1 MTMIPVVIAVVG
13 GKKAGKTATIEVLIK
28 ELTQRGYNIAA
39 VKHIPEPDFTI
50 DTKGKDT
57 WKFARSGA
65 KIVIGVSAAEVA
77 TIEKT
82 ETRNLSLKAILRK
95 CRGSDLV
102 FLEGFRKLVTQ
113 NKSIYKIA
121 VVRSPEEIAED
132 LKTFHPILAFTGPYQ
147 PKSGLKRIPYVDTQ
161 KDPEKLADLVEK
173 IVKKKAA
180 T

>member
-1 MTMIPVVIAVVG
+1 MVPVAIAVVG
-13 GKKAGKTATIEVLIK
+13 GKRSGKTRTIEILTR
-28 ELTQRGYNIAA
+28 ELTRRGYKVAA

-65 KIVIGVSAAEVA
+65 EIVVGVSAAEIA

-82 ETRNLSLKAILRK
+82 ESRNLSLKAILQK

-102 FLEGFRKLVTQ
+102 FLEGFKKLVAE

-121 VVRSPEEIAED
+121 VVNSPEEAAED
-132 LKTFHPILAFTGPYQ
+132 LKIFDPILAFTGPYQ
-147 PKSGLKRIPYVDTQ
+147 PKLGLKRIPYVDIRE
-161 KDPEKLADLVEK
+161 DSERLADLVER
-173 IVKKKAA
+173 IVKKKA
-180 T
+180 TT

>member
-1 MTMIPVVIAVVG
+1 MAPVVIAVVG
-13 GKKAGKTATIEVLIK
+13 GKKSGKTTTIEILIK

-65 KIVIGVSAAEVA
+65 KIVVAVSATEIA

-82 ETRNLSLKAILRK
+82 ITRNLSLRAILRK
-95 CRGSDLV
+95 CNGSDLV
-102 FLEGFRKLVTQ
+102 FLEGFRKLVAQ
-113 NKSIYKIA
+113 SRSIYKIA
-121 VVRSPEEIAED
+121 VVRSPEEIAEGF
-132 LKTFHPILAFTGPYQ
+132 KIFSPILAFTGPYQ
-147 PKSGLKRIPYVDTQ
+147 PKSGLKRVPYVDIR
-161 KDPEKLADLVEK
+161 KDSEKLADLVER

>member
-1 MTMIPVVIAVVG
+1 MVPVVIAVVG
-13 GKKAGKTATIEVLIK
+13 GQKSGKTATIEILTK
-28 ELTQRGYNIAA
+28 ELTQRGYKIAA

-65 KIVIGVSAAEVA
+65 KIVVGVSAAEVA

-82 ETRNLSLKAILRK
+82 EFRNLSLRAILRK

-102 FLEGFRKLVTQ
+102 FLEGFRKLVAE
-113 NKSIYKIA
+113 NRSIYKIV
-121 VVRSPEEIAED
+121 VVRSREEVAED
-132 LKTFHPILAFTGPYQ
+132 LEIFNPILAFTGPYQ
-147 PKSGLKRIPYVDTQ
+147 PKSGLKRIPYVDIRE
-161 KDPEKLADLVEK
+161 DSERLADLVER

>member
-1 MTMIPVVIAVVG
+1 MIPVVIAVVG
-13 GKKAGKTATIEVLIK
+13 GKKSGKTATIDILTK
-28 ELTQRGYNIAA
+28 ELTQRGYEIAA

-57 WKFARSGA
+57 WKFARAGA
-65 KIVIGVSAAEVA
+65 KIVVGVSAAEIA

-82 ETRNLSLKAILRK
+82 ESRNLSLRMILRK

-102 FLEGFRKLVTQ
+102 FLEGFRKLVAED
-113 NKSIYKIA
+113 KSIYKI
-121 VVRSPEEIAED
+121 VVVKSPEEIAEG
-132 LKTFHPILAFTGPYQ
+132 LEIFNPILAFTGPYQ
-147 PKSGLKRIPYVDTQ
+147 PRSGLKRIPYVDIR
-161 KDPEKLADLVEK
+161 KDSERLADLVER

>member
-1 MTMIPVVIAVVG
+1 MVPVVIAVVG
-13 GKKAGKTATIEVLIK
+13 GKKSGKTITIEILTK
-28 ELTQRGYNIAA
+28 ELAQRGYKIGA

-65 KIVIGVSAAEVA
+65 KIVVAVSAAEIA

-82 ETRNLSLKAILRK
+82 ESRNFSLKAILRK

-102 FLEGFRKLVTQ
+102 FLEGFRKLVAED
-113 NKSIYKIA
+113 KSIYKIV
-121 VVRSPEEIAED
+121 VVRSPEEIAEG
-132 LKTFHPILAFTGPYQ
+132 LEIFSPILAFTGPYQ
-147 PKSGLKRIPYVDTQ
+147 PKLGLKRIPYVDIRE
-161 KDPEKLADLVEK
+161 DSERLADLVER

>member
-1 MTMIPVVIAVVG
+1 MVPVVIAVVG
-13 GKKAGKTATIEVLIK
+13 GKKSGKTATIEILTE
-28 ELTQRGYNIAA
+28 ELTQRGYKIAA

-65 KIVIGVSAAEVA
+65 KIVVAVSAAEIA

-82 ETRNLSLKAILRK
+82 ESRNLSLRVILRK

-102 FLEGFRKLVTQ
+102 FLEGFRKLVAED
-113 NKSIYKIA
+113 KSIYKIV
-121 VVRSPEEIAED
+121 VVRSPEEIEESLEIFD
-132 LKTFHPILAFTGPYQ
+132 PILAFTGPYQ
-147 PKSGLKRIPYVDTQ
+147 PKSGLRRIPYVDVRE
-161 KDPEKLADLVEK
+161 DSERLVDLVER

>member
-1 MTMIPVVIAVVG
+1 MAPVVIAVVG
-13 GKKAGKTATIEVLIK
+13 GKKSGKTTTIEILIK
-28 ELTQRGYNIAA
+28 ELTQRGYSIAA

-57 WKFARSGA
+57 WKFAQAGA
-65 KIVIGVSAAEVA
+65 KIVVGVSAAEIA

-82 ETRNLSLKAILRK
+82 ETKNLSLKSILRK

-102 FLEGFRKLVTQ
+102 FLEGFRKLVAESTC
-113 NKSIYKIA
+113 IYKIT
-121 VVRSPEEIAED
+121 VVRSPEEIAEG
-132 LKTFHPILAFTGPYQ
+132 LEIFSPILAFTGPYQ
-147 PKSGLKRIPYVDTQ
+147 PKSGLKRIPYVDIR